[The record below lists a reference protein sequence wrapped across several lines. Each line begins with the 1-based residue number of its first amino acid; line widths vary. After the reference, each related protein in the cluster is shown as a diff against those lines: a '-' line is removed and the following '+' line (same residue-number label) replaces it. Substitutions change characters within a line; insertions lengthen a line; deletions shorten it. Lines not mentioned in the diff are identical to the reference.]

1 MKRVAVINVVGLT
14 QDLIGEHTPNIS
26 AFASNSTLQEF
37 LPPLPAVTC
46 TVQSSI
52 LTGSEPSGHGI
63 VANGWHN
70 RVTKETSFWKQSN
83 ELVHGVKIWDALKT
97 THPEATVANMFWWF
111 NMYSSVDIAVTPR
124 PQYRANGRKIPDIW
138 TTPTHLRQTLQDKH
152 GQFPLFKFWG
162 PGAGIESSAWIT
174 NATLDVEH
182 EFEPTLTF
190 VYLPHLDYPLQ
201 RVGPE
206 HKSIP
211 KELRAIDTQVGKLF
225 EQYDKSGVQC
235 CIISEYG
242 IEQATQPVHINRVLR
257 ESGYI
262 SVREEGGLE
271 FLDAGISKAFAVPDH
286 QVAHI
291 YVREDVNVKPIA
303 ALLETEHGIEF
314 VLTGEE
320 RGHLNHERSGEIIV
334 VASKGAW
341 FTHDWWMQDSKAP
354 DYQRTVDI
362 HKKPGYDPRELHRA
376 TGWRG
381 SRIRIALLLLLKKC
395 GFNKQLNVIT
405 LDANKVKGTHGR
417 TPEQGAPSPVFIPP
431 CDTKKMPKQLRA
443 SALNQYILNLVT
455 SS

>member
-1 MKRVAVINVVGLT
+1 MKRVAIINVVGLS

-26 AFASNSTLQEF
+26 SFANSTVHDYT
-37 LPPLPAVTC
+37 PPLPAVTC

-52 LTGSEPSGHGI
+52 LTGSDPDDHGI
-63 VANGWHN
+63 VANGWHE

-83 ELVHGVKIWDALKT
+83 ELVRGTKIWDTLKT
-97 THPEATVANMFWWF
+97 TQPEATVANMFWWF

-138 TTPTHLRQTLQDKH
+138 TTPTHLRQTLQNKH

-162 PGAGIESSAWIT
+162 PGAGIESSTWIT

-211 KELRAIDTQVGKLF
+211 KELRAIDAQVGKLL
-225 EQYDKSGVQC
+225 EAYDKSGVQC
-235 CIISEYG
+235 CIMSEYG
-242 IEQATQPVHINRVLR
+242 IESATQPVHINKVLR

-262 SVREEGGLE
+262 SIREEGGRE
-271 FLDAGISKAFAVPDH
+271 YLDAGLSKAFAVPDH
-286 QVAHI
+286 QIAHI
-291 YVREDVNVKPIA
+291 YVREDVNVEPIVT
-303 ALLETEHGIEF
+303 LLKHEQGIEF
-314 VLTGEE
+314 VFTGDE
-320 RGHLNHERSGEIIV
+320 RGSLNHERSGEIIA

-341 FTHDWWMQDSKAP
+341 FTHDWWMQNQRAP

-362 HKKPGYDPRELHRA
+362 HKKPGYDPRELHLA
-376 TGWRG
+376 SGWRG
-381 SRIRIALLLLLKKC
+381 SKFRIAFLLLLKKC
-395 GFNKQLNVIT
+395 GYNKQLDVIT
-405 LDANKVKGTHGR
+405 LDAAKVKGTHGR
-417 TPEQGAPSPVFIPP
+417 TPEQGAPSPVFITPN
-431 CDTKKMPKQLRA
+431 DAKKMPKHLPA
-443 SALNQYILNLVT
+443 SALNQYILELV